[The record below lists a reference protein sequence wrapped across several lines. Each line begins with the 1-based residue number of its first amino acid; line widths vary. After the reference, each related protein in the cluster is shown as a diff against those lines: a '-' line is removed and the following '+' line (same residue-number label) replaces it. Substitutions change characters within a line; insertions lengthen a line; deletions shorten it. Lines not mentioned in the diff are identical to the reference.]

1 MFDNRKQS
9 IPRVFM
15 QKMEIDKTIDALKDA
30 SFVVLKDARESIL
43 EQRRLRKS
51 CQIFCM
57 MNKVTPE
64 SDGTPA
70 GGSNWILPIRDAIAA

>member
-1 MFDNRKQS
+1 MFNNRKQS

-15 QKMEIDKTIDALKDA
+15 QKMDIDRKIDA
-30 SFVVLKDARESIL
+30 ARGGSVIILEDIL
-43 EQRRLRKS
+43 EQRRLRRS
-51 CQIFCM
+51 CAIFCH

-70 GGSNWILPIRDAIAA
+70 GGTNWAPLVRDAIAA

>member
-1 MFDNRKQS
+1 MFNNRKQS

-15 QKMEIDKTIDALKDA
+15 QKMDIDRKIDAAKGSSVIILED
-30 SFVVLKDARESIL
+30 IL
-43 EQRRLRKS
+43 EQRRLRRS
-51 CQIFCM
+51 CAIFCQ

-70 GGSNWILPIRDAIAA
+70 GGSNWAPPVRDAIAA